1 MTTLTAPDAPARD
14 GQREG
19 QMPEFQVVPETEAP
33 QAAPRRRSRIE
44 ERAAQI
50 PDETIAERVRIE
62 IERSIRRNIKGL
74 ELISTPDPAV
84 GLTPKD
90 TILQIGTMKLY
101 HYRPLADEVYRVP
114 VLFVTSL
121 VSKPYILDLTPGQS
135 MVEYLLRQGFDVFLI
150 DWGIPREEDKGLRIE
165 DYVLD
170 RIPACVAKVMEET
183 GEPDVNIVGYCLGGL
198 MSAMYAA
205 LHTEGPLRNLACFT
219 TPVNFDGMGLQRRW
233 LDRRWF
239 DVDRVVD
246 TLGNAPPELFFTA
259 FDLLRPA
266 SRVAGQVKLWDN
278 LWNDEFVRSWRM
290 FDRWAA
296 DHVPFPGECFRQ
308 YVREVIWPNAIVN
321 GTLELRGRRVDL
333 KNVKV
338 PILHVTAEHDHIVP
352 ADASAMLVD
361 LVGSE
366 DRQSIVMK
374 GGHVSLVAGGN
385 AVYRLWPQLDRW
397 LSVRSV

>member
-1 MTTLTAPDAPARD
+1 
-14 GQREG
+14 
-19 QMPEFQVVPETEAP
+19 
-33 QAAPRRRSRIE
+33 
-44 ERAAQI
+44 
-50 PDETIAERVRIE
+50 
-62 IERSIRRNIKGL
+62 
-74 ELISTPDPAV
+74 
-84 GLTPKD
+84 
-90 TILQIGTMKLY
+90 
-101 HYRPLADEVYRVP
+101 
-114 VLFVTSL
+114 
-121 VSKPYILDLTPGQS
+121 
-135 MVEYLLRQGFDVFLI
+135 MVEYLLKQGFDVFLI
-150 DWGIPREEDKGLRIE
+150 DWGIPREQDKDLRIE

-170 RIPACVAKVMEET
+170 RIPACVAKVVEET
-183 GEPDVNIVGYCLGGL
+183 GEPDINIVGYCLGGL

-205 LHTEGPLRNLACFT
+205 LHTDGPLRNLACFT

-233 LDRRWF
+233 LDQRWF

-290 FDRWAA
+290 FDRWSA

-308 YVREVIWPNAIVN
+308 YVRDVIWPNAVVN

-338 PILHVTAEHDHIVP
+338 PLLHVTAEHDHIVP
-352 ADASAMLVD
+352 ADASATLVD

-385 AVYRLWPQLDRW
+385 AVYRLWPQLDKW